1 MRVMPSEGS
10 GRYSPGPGMVKLLE
24 EMVLPGSTSLDG
36 NLFTQSAR
44 YPCYSLIFF
53 HLFVK
58 CGPIDIE
65 DPRGFLPIPVE
76 RLERLD
82 DDSFLRL
89 FEGFLEGADSHGQV
103 VSGSAPS
110 RSARPAVRLEDGS

>member
-44 YPCYSLIFF
+44 YPCYSLVLCQEFIAVY
-53 HLFVK
+53 HIPTGRCVQVIYNDLQTRRPQREGVY
-58 CGPIDIE
+58 
-65 DPRGFLPIPVE
+65 PRYGE
-76 RLERLD
+76 
-82 DDSFLRL
+82 
-89 FEGFLEGADSHGQV
+89 
-103 VSGSAPS
+103 
-110 RSARPAVRLEDGS
+110 ARVTFQRIAMSPDLSLIHI